1 MFISTFYQFTGPV
14 GIGMRQK
21 IISEKLKPPCYEEVL
36 EIDNTNLPSYWQA
49 SRGESIQ
56 HSEEKQ
62 RYWEIIDDF
71 GSWLMKILESYS
83 LVELDITTIKY
94 IWTLLY
100 IHFYHA
106 PFLSDKFT
114 FHSLEM
120 GNNTNMFAWCKYTRY
135 W

>member
-1 MFISTFYQFTGPV
+1 
-14 GIGMRQK
+14 
-21 IISEKLKPPCYEEVL
+21 
-36 EIDNTNLPSYWQA
+36 
-49 SRGESIQ
+49 
-56 HSEEKQ
+56 
-62 RYWEIIDDF
+62 
-71 GSWLMKILESYS
+71 MKILESYS

-120 GNNTNMFAWCKYTRY
+120 GNYTNMFAWYRLDIDNDIKAGEPIEGGK